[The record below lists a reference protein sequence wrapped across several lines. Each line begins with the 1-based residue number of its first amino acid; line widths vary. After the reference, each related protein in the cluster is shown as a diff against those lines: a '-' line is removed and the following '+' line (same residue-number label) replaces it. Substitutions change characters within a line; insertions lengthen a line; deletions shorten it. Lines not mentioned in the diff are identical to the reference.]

1 MRAASHDSELLF
13 PGLIALLL
21 LVALTLDALVYH
33 HGLRV
38 LGFPAALAEAT
49 AGLCVLR
56 LAERLRE
63 RGRAARAGPADSS
76 LEPAS
81 AVPVGP
87 ALRAMLGLIA
97 AVPLVWL
104 FGFAIGLPLYVG
116 GYVKWRGA
124 AWWVALLCA
133 ALALAAALGFIELLG
148 MPQPRGPLVWP

>member
-1 MRAASHDSELLF
+1 MKATSRDGELLF
-13 PGLIALLL
+13 PGLIALVL
-21 LVALTLDALVYH
+21 LVALLLDALIYR
-33 HGLRV
+33 HGPRV
-38 LGFPAALAEAT
+38 LGFPAALAVVT
-49 AGLCVLR
+49 ASLCVLR
-56 LAERLRE
+56 LVERLRE
-63 RGRAARAGPADSS
+63 RARAARAEPADNS

-81 AVPVGP
+81 AVAVGA

-116 GYVKWRGA
+116 GYVKWRGS

-133 ALALAAALGFIELLG
+133 AIALAAALGFIELLG